1 MFDILN
7 ISQYLKELLIK
18 IHYITSLK
26 SRDLQMNSPLK
37 TKSINSLVAMFLMF
51 GVGNIQ
57 AQEPSKEVN
66 VLNYVRAKTA
76 FHFDRVLM
84 RSGSINSLGHVRQ
97 PIPLDQQNSRR
108 MNRDTLYSSAVIDI
122 SQGASFSMPD
132 SGGRYMSAA
141 IINQDHYI
149 NKIFHGPGEHTL
161 TLDEFDTPFVLLVI
175 RILVN
180 ANDPA
185 DIKIANNLQDLLT
198 VKSQSAEA
206 FIHDNYDNE
215 SLKSTTQ
222 TLIKL
227 QAGLPDVINT
237 FGSRGQVNKV
247 RHLIATA
254 YGWGGLPESETF
266 YLNVQP
272 QLPIGAYSL
281 TVRDVPVDGFWSISV
296 YNKEG
301 FFEPN
306 EYNSYSINN
315 LTAKASDDGS
325 FTIHFGGD
333 PDKHNYLHI
342 TEGWNYDVR
351 MYRPRTEITLGSWT
365 FPSLSNVSKDKN

>member
-1 MFDILN
+1 M
-7 ISQYLKELLIK
+7 KLLLTTK
-18 IHYITSLK
+18 LAAK
-26 SRDLQMNSPLK
+26 LAA
-37 TKSINSLVAMFLMF
+37 KSISSLVAMFLVF
-51 GVGNIQ
+51 GAGNMQ

-76 FHFDRVLM
+76 FHFDRVLI
-84 RSGSINSLGHVRQ
+84 RSGSVNNLGHVRQ

-132 SGGRYMSAA
+132 SEGRYMSAA

-180 ANDPA
+180 AADPA

-198 VKSQSAEA
+198 VKSQSAKL
-206 FIHDNYDNE
+206 FIHDNYDTK
-215 SLKSTTQ
+215 SLKTTTQ
-222 TLIKL
+222 ILMKL
-227 QAGLPDVINT
+227 QASLPDVINT
-237 FGSRGQVNKV
+237 FGSQVQVNKV

-272 QLPIGAYSL
+272 ELPIGAYSL
-281 TVRDVPVDGFWSISV
+281 NVRDVPVDGFWSISV
-296 YNKEG
+296 YNKDG

-306 EYNSYSINN
+306 QYNSYSINN
-315 LTAKASDDGS
+315 LTAKVSNDGS

-333 PDKHNYLHI
+333 PDKQNYLHI

-351 MYRPRTEITLGSWT
+351 MYRPRAEIISGSWT
-365 FPSLSNVSKDKN
+365 FPSLNNQSKDKN

>member
-1 MFDILN
+1 
-7 ISQYLKELLIK
+7 
-18 IHYITSLK
+18 
-26 SRDLQMNSPLK
+26 MNSSLK

-57 AQEPSKEVN
+57 AQEPNKEVN

-149 NKIFHGPGEHTL
+149 NKIFHEPGEHTL

-180 ANDPA
+180 ATDPA

-198 VKSQSAEA
+198 VKSQSAEV

-237 FGSRGQVNKV
+237 FGSEVHVNKV

>member
-1 MFDILN
+1 MN
-7 ISQYLKELLIK
+7 ISLTAK
-18 IHYITSLK
+18 SLHW
-26 SRDLQMNSPLK
+26 
-37 TKSINSLVAMFLMF
+37 LVAICLVFS
-51 GVGNIQ
+51 VGHIQ
-57 AQEPSKEVN
+57 AQESSTEVN

-84 RSGSINSLGHVRQ
+84 RSGSVNRLGHVRQ
-97 PIPLDQQNSRR
+97 PIPLNQQNSRR

-149 NKIFHGPGEHTL
+149 NKIFHGPGQHTL

-180 ANDPA
+180 ASDPV
-185 DIKIANNLQDLLT
+185 DIKIANNLQDLITLQ
-198 VKSQSAEA
+198 SQSATS
-206 FIHDNYDNE
+206 FMHDNYDSE
-215 SLKSTTQ
+215 SRNATTQ
-222 TLIKL
+222 TLMKL
-227 QAGLPDVINT
+227 QAGLPNVINT
-237 FGSRGQVNKV
+237 FGSQEQVNKV

-266 YLNVQP
+266 YVNVQP

-281 TVRDVPVDGFWSISV
+281 TVKDVPVDGFWSISV

-301 FFEPN
+301 FFEAN

-315 LTAKASDDGS
+315 LTAKTNDDGS
-325 FTIHFGGD
+325 YTVHFGGD
-333 PDKHNYLHI
+333 PNKHNYLHI
-342 TEGWNYDVR
+342 TEDWNYDVR
-351 MYRPRTEITLGSWT
+351 MYRPRTEIISGSWV
-365 FPSLSNVSKDKN
+365 FPSVNTVSKDKN

>member
-1 MFDILN
+1 MN
-7 ISQYLKELLIK
+7 LLLRIRT
-18 IHYITSLK
+18 TSLFVTVFLV
-26 SRDLQMNSPLK
+26 SSVADL
-37 TKSINSLVAMFLMF
+37 
-51 GVGNIQ
+51 Q
-57 AQEPSKEVN
+57 AQELGTKVN

-97 PIPLDQQNSRR
+97 PISINQQNSRR

-141 IINQDHYI
+141 VINQDHYI
-149 NKIFHGPGEHTL
+149 NKIFHGPGEYTL

-180 ANDPA
+180 AADPA
-185 DIKIANNLQDLLT
+185 DINIANNLQNLFT
-198 VKSQSAEA
+198 VKSQSAKA
-206 FIHDNYDNE
+206 FMHDNYDSV
-215 SLKSTTQ
+215 SLETTTQ
-222 TLIKL
+222 VLMKL
-227 QAGLPDVINT
+227 QAGLPDVMHT
-237 FGSRGQVNKV
+237 FGSQEQVNKV

-272 QLPIGAYSL
+272 ELPVGAYSL

-296 YNKEG
+296 YNKDG
-301 FFEPN
+301 FFESN

-315 LTAKASDDGS
+315 LTAKADDDGS
-325 FTIHFGGD
+325 YTIHFGGD
-333 PDKHNYLHI
+333 PNKHNYLHI

-351 MYRPRTEITLGSWT
+351 MYRPKTQITSGSWT
-365 FPSLSNVSKDKN
+365 FPDLNNLSKDKH

>member
-1 MFDILN
+1 M
-7 ISQYLKELLIK
+7 KLL
-18 IHYITSLK
+18 
-26 SRDLQMNSPLK
+26 LQVK
-37 TKSINSLVAMFLMF
+37 TNSLLVAVFLVLN
-51 GVGNIQ
+51 VGNVQ
-57 AQEPSKEVN
+57 AQEPSTEVN

-84 RSGSINSLGHVRQ
+84 RSGTVNHFGHVRQ
-97 PIPLDQQNSRR
+97 PIPLDKQNSRR

-132 SGGRYMSAA
+132 PGERYMSAA
-141 IINQDHYI
+141 VINQDHYT
-149 NKIFHGPGEHTL
+149 NKIFHGPGEHSL

-175 RILVN
+175 RILAN

-198 VKSQSAEA
+198 VKSQSAKA
-206 FIHDNYDNE
+206 YIHDNYDNV
-215 SLKSTTQ
+215 SLKATTQ
-222 TLIKL
+222 ILMKL
-227 QAGLPDVINT
+227 QAGLPNVMNT
-237 FGSRGQVNKV
+237 FGSQDQVNKV

-281 TVRDVPVDGFWSISV
+281 IVRNVPVDGFWSISV

-315 LTAKASDDGS
+315 LTAKADDDGS
-325 FTIHFGGD
+325 YTIHFGGD
-333 PDKHNYLHI
+333 PNKHNYLHI

-351 MYRPRTEITLGSWT
+351 MYRPRTNITSGSWI
-365 FPSLSNVSKDKN
+365 FPSLNHLSKLNIN